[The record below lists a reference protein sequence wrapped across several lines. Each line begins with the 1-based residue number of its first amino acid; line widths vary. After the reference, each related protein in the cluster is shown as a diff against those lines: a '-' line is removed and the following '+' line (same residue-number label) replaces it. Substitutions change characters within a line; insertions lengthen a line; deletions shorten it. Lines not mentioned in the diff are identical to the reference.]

1 MQSSAVTPEKQQQSS
16 ATSMV
21 VTTSTSCLR
30 FAGSAALPAGCL
42 SAAPCCRL
50 AEAPALCGGT
60 GGGGDGDGGG
70 GDGDGGGG
78 DGGDGGGAG
87 DG

>member
-30 FAGSAALPAGCL
+30 FAGSAALPAGAL
-42 SAAPCCRL
+42 VWPFVL
-50 AEAPALCGGT
+50 VPAGGE
-60 GGGGDGDGGG
+60 G
-70 GDGDGGGG
+70 
-78 DGGDGGGAG
+78 
-87 DG
+87 